1 MSRLREP
8 AGRSRETFW
17 RPLVPSGKEK
27 VRSFV
32 AIEGEGIV
40 GSGFRETGIAKGR
53 VDLLA
58 NVVSPFM
65 LLVLLPSLV
74 EICLSAYRKILAPM
88 TVQNVGIM
96 AG

>member
-58 NVVSPFM
+58 NVFSPLCFLFCS
-65 LLVLLPSLV
+65 LLSSKFVYLR
-74 EICLSAYRKILAPM
+74 IAKYWRR
-88 TVQNVGIM
+88 
-96 AG
+96 